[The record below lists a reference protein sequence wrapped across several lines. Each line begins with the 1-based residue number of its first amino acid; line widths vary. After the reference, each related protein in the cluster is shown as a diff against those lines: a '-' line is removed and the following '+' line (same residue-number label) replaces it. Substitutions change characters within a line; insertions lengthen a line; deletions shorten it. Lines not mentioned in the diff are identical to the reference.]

1 MNMKKALKIR
11 DALIEDMKNS
21 ITYVPNF
28 ESDIEAMMINYL
40 HENAKARPK
49 ILDEMKKCISG
60 ENYEN
65 PYSFEYTMD
74 NIKKIEYVINEFIE
88 QANKCEEPGQIKKIQ
103 TAFIERTEK
112 INDKTDGML
121 DNWRRKM
128 LCRISE
134 AVMEKQE

>member
-1 MNMKKALKIR
+1 MNTEKALKIR
-11 DALIEDMKNS
+11 NALIEDMKNS

-40 HENAKARPK
+40 HENTKLRHK
-49 ILDEMKKCISG
+49 ILDEIRKCISG

-65 PYSFEYTMD
+65 PYFFGYTMD
-74 NIKKIEYVINEFIE
+74 DIQKVEDLINKFIE
-88 QANKCEEPGQIKKIQ
+88 QTNKCEEFRQIKKIQ

-128 LCRISE
+128 LCRIAE
-134 AVMEKQE
+134 AAMERQE